1 MGRIAHFVRL
11 NTEPS
16 VGLYDM
22 DVSSLKNE
30 KTARPVPRDGKRPH
44 RRWHGQSRMV
54 LPGRAPVWDAVIDGD
69 LAVDEHVID
78 AFRVDTRIFKRI
90 HIADAVFAEHHHV
103 RIHAGHDEA
112 LALHAEFER
121 RAGGHLAH
129 GLLKGEQALFPHVT
143 AMNRGKAA

>member
-1 MGRIAHFVRL
+1 MGIIDGIDLFRGDLVSPVVVGYTVSMPRTADRPISQLPMQSAVHMAHMPEKEQTWDGSRIFVRL

-54 LPGRAPVWDAVIDGD
+54 LPGRAPVW
-69 LAVDEHVID
+69 
-78 AFRVDTRIFKRI
+78 T
-90 HIADAVFAEHHHV
+90 
-103 RIHAGHDEA
+103 
-112 LALHAEFER
+112 
-121 RAGGHLAH
+121 
-129 GLLKGEQALFPHVT
+129 P
-143 AMNRGKAA
+143 

>member
-1 MGRIAHFVRL
+1 MPEKEQTWDGSRIFVRL
-11 NTEPS
+11 NTEPR

-22 DVSSLKNE
+22 DGFLLE
-30 KTARPVPRDGKRPH
+30 ERKTARPVPAMGNGRAAG
-44 RRWHGQSRMV
+44 WHGQSRMV

-78 AFRVDTRIFKRI
+78 AFRIDSRIFKRI

-112 LALHAEFER
+112 LAFHAEFER
-121 RAGGHLAH
+121 RAGGHLGARPPQ
-129 GLLKGEQALFPHVT
+129 G
-143 AMNRGKAA
+143 